1 MAISARGCHAGGSG
15 GGLPGLAAASYGHA
29 WPWPAQAVGSNS
41 GAAAEQQD
49 GTGGRHWRL
58 EAGGHSGEQRRSS
71 DGRRRRSSVAITG
84 WRGGEVGEVGGGSD
98 GSYELPVMASEMDR
112 RRRPSIGIE
121 SE

>member
-1 MAISARGCHAGGSG
+1 V
-15 GGLPGLAAASYGHA
+15 
-29 WPWPAQAVGSNS
+29 AV
-41 GAAAEQQD
+41 
-49 GTGGRHWRL
+49 
-58 EAGGHSGEQRRSS
+58 
-71 DGRRRRSSVAITG
+71 TG